1 MPFRP
6 IRSLKTHN
14 KMSRTAVIIVAGGGG
29 KRMGGTLPKQFRML
43 TTEPILCRT
52 INRFHAALPE
62 AQLIVV
68 LPEAHI
74 PFWENLKARFEV
86 ARHQVVAGG
95 EERFHSV
102 KNGLK
107 AVGYDVELVAVQ
119 DGVRPLASLEMIR
132 RTEREAAE
140 FGSAIPVIEAVDSYR
155 MVEGEKSHIIDRRPL
170 RIVQTP
176 QLFRRAML
184 DEAYEQPFSPLFTD
198 DASVIEAMGEQLHLS
213 AGERQNL
220 KITTPEDL
228 VVARA
233 LIEAEEAPCEE
244 NE

>member
-1 MPFRP
+1 MA
-6 IRSLKTHN
+6 
-14 KMSRTAVIIVAGGGG
+14 RTAVIIVAGGGG
-29 KRMGGTLPKQFRML
+29 KRMGGALPKQFRML

-52 INRFHAALPE
+52 INRFHEALPE

-68 LPEAHI
+68 LPEEHI

-86 ARHQVVAGG
+86 ARHTVVSGG
-95 EERFHSV
+95 AERFFSV

-119 DGVRPLASLEMIR
+119 DGVRPLASPTMIR
-132 RTEREAAE
+132 RAVEEAAAE
-140 FGSAIPVIEAVDSYR
+140 GSAIPVVEAVDSYR
-155 MVEGEKSHIIDRRPL
+155 IVEEGHSKIIDRRPL

-176 QLFRRAML
+176 QVFRRALL

-198 DASVIEAMGEQLHLS
+198 DASVVEAMSVEVHLC
-213 AGERQNL
+213 AGERANL

-228 VVARA
+228 VLARA
-233 LIEAEEAPCEE
+233 LIAAEEEPAEE
-244 NE
+244 N